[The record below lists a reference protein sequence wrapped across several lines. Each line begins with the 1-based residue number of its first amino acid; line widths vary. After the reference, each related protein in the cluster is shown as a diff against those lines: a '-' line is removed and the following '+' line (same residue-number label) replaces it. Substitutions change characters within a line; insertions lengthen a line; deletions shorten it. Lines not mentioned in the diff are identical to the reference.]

1 MRLTTKRML
10 VFFSVALNVGF
21 VIVALTLVYQ
31 HSISH
36 RERSWR
42 EVVDIVGRLD
52 LPADQSQAV
61 LASIRQFRATVDLAD
76 QDLRRA
82 RGSVINLLAQD
93 GPVDPAALHRLM
105 AVADG
110 QGRRKSDLFEA
121 HVLKLRQLL
130 GDAKGAQFFS
140 LLQQHFKSK
149 DKTPHP

>member
-21 VIVALTLVYQ
+21 VIVALTLAYQ

-42 EVVDIVGRLD
+42 KVVDIVDRLD

-61 LASIRQFRATVDLAD
+61 LETIRQFRDTVDLAD
-76 QDLRRA
+76 RDLRRA
-82 RGSVINLLAQD
+82 RGDVMDFLAQD

-105 AVADG
+105 VVADG

-121 HVLKLRQLL
+121 HVLKLRRIL

-140 LLQQHFKSK
+140 LLRQHSKSR
-149 DKTPHP
+149 DKTRHP